1 MGCVFTTFRLRRS
14 QTPKAKTPM
23 IFEKQDYQQE
33 CINNIITLLDGFDFK
48 HHDALNLKDCLSQFH
63 ATCEIPVKNLSG
75 KLNVD
80 ILMETGTGKTFT
92 YLNLIFALHKA
103 YRQNKFIIF
112 VPRKP
117 ILESVKQNI
126 RLTKDY
132 FYLEFKRHLKTYTY
146 EGVKSPSNIINHYIK
161 NQDELSVLLL
171 TNSAIDKGE
180 KNILNKNSET
190 LFNTKSIFE
199 NIADLKP
206 ISIIDEPHLL
216 KGEAF
221 GKYFSKIGALYFRF
235 GATFAKE
242 KEHALSNV
250 AFCLDSISAFRN
262 YLVKQIRIHSITQDA
277 QSPFLLNADSKSAK
291 IAFYK
296 AGILKQITLSKG
308 EDLGKINA
316 SFNGVSLVKTTK
328 DKAYLSDGTT
338 LEKKSS
344 YKLAQ
349 DEISALLE
357 KAIDLHFEKEAFLF
371 DQDIKALSLFFI
383 PKIEDFRQIDNK
395 GTPFIKAEFERL
407 YKLKRASIL
416 ARENL
421 SPSYKE
427 YLARDFDESGNLRVH
442 QGYFSGDSVALNKG
456 KKESKK
462 EDIEANDIKMILSEK
477 EKLLSFQTPL
487 RFIFSVW
494 ALQEGWDNPNIF
506 TLIKLANS
514 TSETSRH
521 QQVGRGLR
529 IALNQ
534 EGKRVTH
541 GFLKGNDNAFYKI
554 NHLDM
559 LVSGEEVGFM
569 EGLQKEIE
577 TSSFIG
583 VASALD
589 REILAN
595 LGLNERKINQ
605 FCDALETLNAVEFDG
620 TNNAYKIIAPICETM
635 QNNEERIKDF
645 LSDEEYHAVLSA
657 FKMAENPTNKRDQ
670 IINANQPPE
679 KVKIR
684 QNLAKEFKELW
695 QIINAQSQLSY
706 QNIQK
711 TKLIESIAKAF
722 NESCVMCEAI
732 IFESKRY
739 DPQTNRIITE
749 PSSTLKI
756 KNYANA
762 LQKEIN
768 MLLLDFAKDERL
780 PLKFT
785 LELYNALNKEH
796 FTNSPKK
803 AFKLLKGIIKD
814 KLHENLLSC
823 VSYGFC
829 QNAFFNT
836 AFDKT
841 DPLYCEDGSPKNE
854 IEKHK
859 LGKYKSAQTP
869 SQNYL
874 YDTIIYDSKIEE
886 EVSKEGMQTLE
897 GKSIEVFAK
906 LPKFKIPT
914 PYKNYEPDFAYL
926 LKDEKGAKIFFV
938 CETKGYEKESDIPQ
952 DEKRKMDYAKKFFET
967 LSQNLKNAKKEIRV
981 VFATR
986 INKQDLLS
994 ALKNALK
1001 ETP

>member
-1 MGCVFTTFRLRRS
+1 
-14 QTPKAKTPM
+14 M
-23 IFEKQDYQQE
+23 IFEKQDYRQE

-48 HHDALNLKDCLSQFH
+48 RHDALNLKDCLSQFH
-63 ATCEIPVKNLSG
+63 AACEIPVKNLSG

-103 YRQNKFIIF
+103 YKQNKFIIF
-112 VPRKP
+112 VPRKA

-171 TNSAIDKGE
+171 TNSAIDKEG
-180 KNILNKNSET
+180 NRLNKNSET

-221 GKYFSKIGALYFRF
+221 GKYFSKIGTLYFRF

-242 KEHALSNV
+242 KEHALSNA

-262 YLVKQIRIHSITQDA
+262 YLVKQIRIHSVMQDA
-277 QSPFLLNADSKSAK
+277 QSPFLLSADSKSAK

-316 SFNGVSLVKTTK
+316 SFNGVSLVKITK
-328 DKAYLSDGTT
+328 DKAYLSNGAT
-338 LEKKSS
+338 LEKAS

-349 DEISALLE
+349 DEISILLE

-395 GTPFIKAEFERL
+395 GTPFIKTEFERL
-407 YKLKRASIL
+407 YKLKRSSIL
-416 ARENL
+416 KNEDL
-421 SPSYKE
+421 SPSYRE
-427 YLARDFDESGNLRVH
+427 YLKRDFDESGNLRVH
-442 QGYFSGDSVALNKG
+442 QGYFSGDSIALNKG
-456 KKESKK
+456 KKESNK
-462 EDIEANDIKMILSEK
+462 ENIEANDIKMILSEK

-506 TLIKLANS
+506 TLTKLANS

-529 IALNQ
+529 IAINQ
-534 EGKRVTH
+534 EGKRITH

-554 NHLDM
+554 NYLDM

-577 TSSFIG
+577 ASSFIG
-583 VASALD
+583 GGSTLD
-589 REILAN
+589 REDLAN

-605 FCDALETLNAVEFDG
+605 FCDALETLNAVEFDE
-620 TNNAYKIIAPICETM
+620 TNNAYKIIAPICEIM
-635 QNNEERIKDF
+635 QNNEERIKSF

-657 FKMAENPTNKRDQ
+657 FKMAEDPTNKRDQ
-670 IINANQPPE
+670 VINANQSQE

-695 QIINAQSQLSY
+695 QTINAQSHISY

-722 NESCVMCEAI
+722 NESHVMCEAI
-732 IFESKRY
+732 TFESKRY
-739 DPQTNRIITE
+739 DAKTNQIITE
-749 PSSTLKI
+749 QSNTLKI

-768 MLLLDFAKDERL
+768 ALLLDFAKDERL

-829 QNAFFNT
+829 QNAFSNT

-874 YDTIIYDSKIEE
+874 YDAIIYDSKIEE
-886 EVSKEGMQTLE
+886 EVSEEGVQTME

-926 LKDEKGAKIFFV
+926 LKDEKGTKIFFV
-938 CETKGYEKESDIPQ
+938 CETKGYEKESDIPP
-952 DEKRKMDYAKKFFET
+952 DEKRKIEYAKIFFET

-994 ALKNALK
+994 ALKSALK

>member
-1 MGCVFTTFRLRRS
+1 
-14 QTPKAKTPM
+14 M

-48 HHDALNLKDCLSQFH
+48 HHDALNLKDCLNQFH
-63 ATCEIPVKNLSG
+63 AACEIPVKNLSG

-80 ILMETGTGKTFT
+80 VLMETGTGKTFT

-103 YRQNKFIIF
+103 YKQNKFIIF

-146 EGVKSPSNIINHYIK
+146 EGDKSPSNIINHYIK

-180 KNILNKNSET
+180 KNILNKNSEN

-221 GKYFSKIGALYFRF
+221 GKYFSKIGVLYFRF

-250 AFCLDSISAFRN
+250 AFCLDSINAFRN
-262 YLVKQIRIHSITQDA
+262 YLVKQIRIHSVKQDT
-277 QSPFLLNADSKSAK
+277 QSPVLLNADSKSAK

-308 EDLGKINA
+308 EDLGKIGA
-316 SFNGVSLVKTTK
+316 QFNGVSLVKTTK
-328 DKAYLSDGTT
+328 DKAYLSNGAT
-338 LEKKSS
+338 LEKAS
-344 YKLAQ
+344 YKLTQ
-349 DEISALLE
+349 DEISTLLE

-371 DQDIKALSLFFI
+371 DQNIKALSLFFI

-395 GTPFIKAEFERL
+395 GTPFIKTEFERL

-416 ARENL
+416 TKENL
-421 SPSYKE
+421 SPSYRE
-427 YLARDFDESGNLRVH
+427 YLKRDFDESGNLRVH
-442 QGYFSGDSVALNKG
+442 QGYFSGDSIAFNKG
-456 KKESKK
+456 KKESSK
-462 EDIEANDIKMILSEK
+462 ENIEANDIKMILSEK

-541 GFLKGNDNAFYKI
+541 GFLKANDDAFYKI

-559 LVSGEEVGFM
+559 LVSGEEVGFI

-577 TSSFIG
+577 ASSFIG
-583 VASALD
+583 GGSALD
-589 REILAN
+589 REILAR

-605 FCDALETLNAVEFDG
+605 FCDALETLNAVEFDE
-620 TNNAYKIIAPICETM
+620 TNNAYKIIAPIYETM

-657 FKMAENPTNKRDQ
+657 FKMAENPTNKRNQ
-670 IINANQPPE
+670 IINANQSQE

-695 QIINAQSQLSY
+695 QTINAQSRISY

-722 NESCVMCEAI
+722 NENHVSAEVI
-732 IFESKRY
+732 KFESKKY
-739 DPQTNRIITE
+739 DPKTNKIITE
-749 PSSTLKI
+749 ESSSVLKA

-768 MLLLDFAKDERL
+768 ALLLDFAKDEHL

-785 LELYNALNKEH
+785 LELYNALNKEY

-803 AFKLLKGIIKD
+803 AFKLLKDIIKD

-836 AFDKT
+836 TFDET
-841 DPLYCEDGSPKNE
+841 DPLYCKDGSPKNE
-854 IEKHK
+854 IEKHQ

-886 EVSKEGMQTLE
+886 EVSKERVKVE

-926 LKDEKGAKIFFV
+926 LKDNKGAKIFFV

-952 DEKRKMDYAKKFFET
+952 DEKRKIDYAKKFFET
-967 LSQNLKNAKKEIRV
+967 LSANLKKAKKEIRV

>member
-1 MGCVFTTFRLRRS
+1 
-14 QTPKAKTPM
+14 M

-48 HHDALNLKDCLSQFH
+48 RHDALNLKDCLSQFH
-63 ATCEIPVKNLSG
+63 TACEIPVKNLSG

-80 ILMETGTGKTFT
+80 VLMETGTGKTFT

-112 VPRKP
+112 VPRKA

-146 EGVKSPSNIINHYIK
+146 EGDKSQSNIINHYIK

-171 TNSAIDKGE
+171 TNSAIDKEG
-180 KNILNKNSET
+180 NILNKNSEN
-190 LFNTKSIFE
+190 LFNAKSIFE

-221 GKYFSKIGALYFRF
+221 GKYFGKIGTLYFRF
-235 GATFAKE
+235 GATFAQE

-262 YLVKQIRIHSITQDA
+262 YLVKQIRIHSVMQDA

-328 DKAYLSDGTT
+328 DKVYLSDGAT
-338 LEKKSS
+338 LEKAS

-349 DEISALLE
+349 DEISTLLE

-371 DQDIKALSLFFI
+371 DQNIKALSLFFI

-395 GTPFIKAEFERL
+395 GTPFIKTEFERL

-416 ARENL
+416 AKENL
-421 SPSYKE
+421 SPSYRE
-427 YLARDFDESGNLRVH
+427 YLKRDFDDSGNLRVH
-442 QGYFSGDSVALNKG
+442 QGYFSGDSIVLNKG
-456 KKESKK
+456 KKESNK
-462 EDIEANDIKMILSEK
+462 ENIEANDIKMILSEK

-541 GFLKGNDNAFYKI
+541 GFLKGNDDAFYEI

-577 TSSFIG
+577 ASSFIG
-583 VASALD
+583 GGNALD
-589 REILAN
+589 REDLAK
-595 LGLNERKINQ
+595 LGLNERKINK
-605 FCDALETLNAVEFDG
+605 FCDTLETLNAVEFDE
-620 TNNAYKIIAPICETM
+620 TNNAYKIIAPICETI
-635 QNNEERIKDF
+635 QNNEKTIKDF
-645 LSDEEYHAVLSA
+645 LSDEEYRAVLSA

-670 IINANQPPE
+670 VINANQPPE

-695 QIINAQSQLSY
+695 QTINAQSRISY

-722 NESCVMCEAI
+722 NESHVSAEAI

-739 DPQTNRIITE
+739 DPQTNRITTE
-749 PSSTLKI
+749 PSSALKT

-768 MLLLDFAKDERL
+768 ALLLDFAKDESL

-823 VSYGFC
+823 VSYEFC
-829 QNAFFNT
+829 QNAFSNT

-841 DPLYCEDGSPKNE
+841 DPLYFEDGSPKNE
-854 IEKHK
+854 VEKHQ
-859 LGKYKSAQTP
+859 LGKYKSVQTP

-886 EVSKEGMQTLE
+886 EVSKERVKVE

-926 LKDEKGAKIFFV
+926 LKDNKGAKIFFV
-938 CETKGYEKESDIPQ
+938 CETKGYEKESDIPP

-981 VFATR
+981 VFSTR
-986 INKQDLLS
+986 INQQDLLS

-1001 ETP
+1001 ETQ

>member
-1 MGCVFTTFRLRRS
+1 
-14 QTPKAKTPM
+14 M

-48 HHDALNLKDCLSQFH
+48 RHDALNLKDCLSQFH
-63 ATCEIPVKNLSG
+63 TACEIPVKNLSG
-75 KLNVD
+75 KLNIDV
-80 ILMETGTGKTFT
+80 LMETGTGKTFT

-103 YRQNKFIIF
+103 YGQNKFIIF
-112 VPRKP
+112 VPRKA

-146 EGVKSPSNIINHYIK
+146 EGDKSQSHIINHYIK

-180 KNILNKNSET
+180 KNILNKNSEN
-190 LFNTKSIFE
+190 LFNAKSIFE

-221 GKYFSKIGALYFRF
+221 GKYFGKIGALYFRF
-235 GATFAKE
+235 GATFAQG

-262 YLVKQIRIHSITQDA
+262 YLVKQIRIHSVMQDS

-308 EDLGKINA
+308 EDLGKIGV
-316 SFNGVSLVKTTK
+316 SFNGVSLVKITK
-328 DKAYLSDGTT
+328 DKVYLSDGAT
-338 LEKKSS
+338 LEKAS
-344 YKLAQ
+344 YKLTQ
-349 DEISALLE
+349 DEISTLLE
-357 KAIDLHFEKEAFLF
+357 KAIDLHFEKEASLF
-371 DQDIKALSLFFI
+371 DKNIKPLSLFFI
-383 PKIEDFRQIDNK
+383 PKIEDFRQVDNK
-395 GTPFIKAEFERL
+395 GVPFIKTEFERL

-456 KKESKK
+456 RKESNKK
-462 EDIEANDIKMILSEK
+462 SIEANDIKMILSEK

-514 TSETSRH
+514 ASETSRH

-541 GFLKGNDNAFYKI
+541 GFLKGNDDAFYEI

-577 TSSFIG
+577 ASSFIG
-583 VASALD
+583 GGNTLD
-589 REILAN
+589 REDLAK
-595 LGLNERKINQ
+595 LGLNERKINK
-605 FCDALETLNAVEFDG
+605 FCDTLETLNAVEFDE

-635 QNNEERIKDF
+635 QNNEKTIKDF
-645 LSDEEYHAVLSA
+645 LSDEEYCAVLSA

-670 IINANQPPE
+670 VINANQTQE

-695 QIINAQSQLSY
+695 QTINAQSRISY

-711 TKLIESIAKAF
+711 NKLIESIAKAF
-722 NESCVMCEAI
+722 NESQVVHEI
-732 IFESKRY
+732 ITFESKRY
-739 DPQTNRIITE
+739 DAKTNQIITE
-749 PSSTLKI
+749 ESSVLKE

-768 MLLLDFAKDERL
+768 ALLLDFAKDESL

-814 KLHENLLSC
+814 ELHANLLSC
-823 VSYGFC
+823 VSYEFC
-829 QNAFFNT
+829 QNAFSNT

-841 DPLYCEDGSPKNE
+841 DPLYFEDGSPKTE
-854 IEKHK
+854 VEKHQ

-886 EVSKEGMQTLE
+886 EVSKERVKVE

-926 LKDEKGAKIFFV
+926 LKDNKGAKIFFV

-952 DEKRKMDYAKKFFET
+952 DEQRKIEYAKIFFKT
-967 LSQNLKNAKKEIRV
+967 LSENLKNAKKEIRV

-986 INKQDLLS
+986 INQQDLFNT
-994 ALKNALK
+994 LKNALK
-1001 ETP
+1001 DTP

>member
-1 MGCVFTTFRLRRS
+1 
-14 QTPKAKTPM
+14 M

-48 HHDALNLKDCLSQFH
+48 CHDALNLKDCLSQFH
-63 ATCEIPVKNLSG
+63 IACEIPVKNLSG

-80 ILMETGTGKTFT
+80 VLMETGTGKTFT
-92 YLNLIFALHKA
+92 YLNLIFVLHKA
-103 YRQNKFIIF
+103 YKQNKFIIF
-112 VPRKP
+112 VPRKA

-171 TNSAIDKGE
+171 TNSAIDKEG
-180 KNILNKNSET
+180 NILNKNSEN

-242 KEHALSNV
+242 KEHCFSNV

-262 YLVKQIRIHSITQDA
+262 YLVKQIRVHSVMQDV

-308 EDLGKINA
+308 EDLGRIGT
-316 SFNGVSLVKTTK
+316 SFSGVSLVKTAK
-328 DKAYLSDGTT
+328 DKAYLSDNTT
-338 LEKKSS
+338 LEKAS
-344 YKLAQ
+344 YKLTQ

-371 DQDIKALSLFFI
+371 DQNIKALSLFFI

-395 GTPFIKAEFERL
+395 GAPFIKTEFERL

-416 ARENL
+416 ANAGL

-456 KKESKK
+456 RKEKSNK
-462 EDIEANDIKMILSEK
+462 DNIEANDIKMILSEK

-541 GFLKGNDNAFYKI
+541 GFLKGNDSTFYEI
-554 NHLDM
+554 NYLDM

-577 TSSFIG
+577 ASSFISG
-583 VASALD
+583 GNALD
-589 REILAN
+589 RENLAK
-595 LGLNERKINQ
+595 LGLNERQINK
-605 FCDALETLNAVEFDG
+605 FCGALEELNAVEFDE
-620 TNNAYKIIAPICETM
+620 TNNAYKIIASIYETM
-635 QNNEERIKDF
+635 QNNEKRIKDF

-695 QIINAQSQLSY
+695 QTINVQSRISY

-711 TKLIESIAKAF
+711 TKLIESIVKAF
-722 NESCVMCEAI
+722 NESHVSAEII
-732 IFESKRY
+732 IFESKIY
-739 DPQTNRIITE
+739 DPKTNEIKTE
-749 PSSTLKI
+749 QSSVLKT

-768 MLLLDFAKDERL
+768 MLLLDFAKDESL
-780 PLKFT
+780 PLKFV

-796 FTNSPKK
+796 FTNSPKN
-803 AFKLLKGIIKD
+803 AFKLLKNIIKE
-814 KLHENLLSC
+814 KLHANLLSC

-829 QNAFFNT
+829 QNAFFNA

-841 DPLYCEDGSPKNE
+841 DPLYFEDGSPKNE
-854 IEKHK
+854 VEKHK
-859 LGKYKSAQTP
+859 LGKYKSTQTP

-886 EVSKEGMQTLE
+886 EVSKEGVQKV
-897 GKSIEVFAK
+897 GDKSIEVFAK

-926 LKDEKGAKIFFV
+926 LKDDKGAKIFFV
-938 CETKGYEKESDIPQ
+938 CETKGYEKESDIPP

-967 LSQNLKNAKKEIRV
+967 LSQHLKNAKKEIRV
-981 VFATR
+981 IFATR
-986 INKQDLLS
+986 INKQDLFNT
-994 ALKNALK
+994 LKNALK
-1001 ETP
+1001 DTQ

>member
-1 MGCVFTTFRLRRS
+1 
-14 QTPKAKTPM
+14 M

-48 HHDALNLKDCLSQFH
+48 RHDALNLKDCLNQFH
-63 ATCEIPVKNLSG
+63 AACEIPVKNLSG

-103 YRQNKFIIF
+103 YKQNKFIIF

-146 EGVKSPSNIINHYIK
+146 EGDKSPSNIINHYLK

-180 KNILNKNSET
+180 KNILNKNSEN

-262 YLVKQIRIHSITQDA
+262 YLVKQIRIHSVMQDA

-328 DKAYLSDGTT
+328 DKAYLSNGAT
-338 LEKKSS
+338 LEKAS

-349 DEISALLE
+349 DEISTLLE

-395 GTPFIKAEFERL
+395 GTPFIKTEFERL

-416 ARENL
+416 TKENL
-421 SPSYKE
+421 SPSYRE
-427 YLARDFDESGNLRVH
+427 YLARDFDDSGNLRVH
-442 QGYFSGDSVALNKG
+442 QGYFSGDSIAFNKG
-456 KKESKK
+456 KKESSK
-462 EDIEANDIKMILSEK
+462 ENIEANDIKMILSEK

-534 EGKRVTH
+534 EGKRITH
-541 GFLKGNDNAFYKI
+541 GFLKANDDAFYKI

-559 LVSGEEVGFM
+559 LVSGEEVGFI

-577 TSSFIG
+577 ASSFIG
-583 VASALD
+583 GGSALD
-589 REILAN
+589 REILAR
-595 LGLNERKINQ
+595 LGLNQKEFYQ
-605 FCDALETLNAVEFDG
+605 FCIELENSNALEFDE
-620 TNNAYKIIAPICETM
+620 TNDAYKIIAPIYETM
-635 QNNEERIKDF
+635 QNNEKIKNLLGAEKF
-645 LSDEEYHAVLSA
+645 SAVLSA

-670 IINANQPPE
+670 VINANQSQE

-711 TKLIESIAKAF
+711 NKLIESIAKAF
-722 NESCVMCEAI
+722 NESHVMCEAI

-739 DPQTNRIITE
+739 DAKTNQIITE
-749 PSSTLKI
+749 QSNTLKV

-768 MLLLDFAKDERL
+768 ALLLDFAKDERL

-829 QNAFFNT
+829 QNAFSNT

-841 DPLYCEDGSPKNE
+841 DPLYCEDGSPKTE
-854 IEKHK
+854 IEKYK
-859 LGKYKSAQTP
+859 IGKHKSAQTP
-869 SQNYL
+869 SPNYL
-874 YDTIIYDSKIEE
+874 YETIIYDSKIEE
-886 EVSKEGMQTLE
+886 EVSEEGVQTLE

-906 LPKFKIPT
+906 LPKFKIST

-938 CETKGYEKESDIPQ
+938 CETKGYEKESDIPP

-1001 ETP
+1001 DTP

>member
-1 MGCVFTTFRLRRS
+1 
-14 QTPKAKTPM
+14 M

-48 HHDALNLKDCLSQFH
+48 RHDALNLKDCLNQFH
-63 ATCEIPVKNLSG
+63 AACEIPVKNLSG

-80 ILMETGTGKTFT
+80 VLMETGTGKTFT

-103 YRQNKFIIF
+103 YKQNKFIIF

-146 EGVKSPSNIINHYIK
+146 EGVKSQSNIINHYIK

-171 TNSAIDKGE
+171 TNSAIDKPE
-180 KNILNKNSET
+180 NILNKNSET
-190 LFNTKSIFE
+190 LFNTKSVFE

-221 GKYFSKIGALYFRF
+221 GKYFSKIGVLYFRF

-262 YLVKQIRIHSITQDA
+262 YLVKQIRIHSVMQDA
-277 QSPFLLNADSKSAK
+277 QSPFLLSADSKSAK

-316 SFNGVSLVKTTK
+316 SFNGVSLVKITK
-328 DKAYLSDGTT
+328 DKAYLSDGAT

-344 YKLAQ
+344 YKLTQ
-349 DEISALLE
+349 DEISTLLE
-357 KAIDLHFEKEAFLF
+357 KAIGLHFEKEAFLF
-371 DQDIKALSLFFI
+371 DENIKALSLFFI
-383 PKIEDFRQIDNK
+383 PQIEDFRQIDNK
-395 GTPFIKAEFERL
+395 GAPFIKTEFERL

-416 ARENL
+416 ANENL
-421 SPSYKE
+421 SPSYRE
-427 YLARDFDESGNLRVH
+427 YLKRDFDESGNLRVH
-442 QGYFSGDSVALNKG
+442 QGYFSGDSIAFNKG
-456 KKESKK
+456 RKESKK

-529 IALNQ
+529 IAINQ

-554 NHLDM
+554 NYLDM

-577 TSSFIG
+577 ASSFIG
-583 VASALD
+583 SGNALD
-589 REILAN
+589 REDLAN
-595 LGLNERKINQ
+595 LGLNERKINK
-605 FCDALETLNAVEFDG
+605 FCDALEQLNALEFDE

-645 LSDEEYHAVLSA
+645 LSNEEYHAILSA

-670 IINANQPPE
+670 IINANQTQE

-711 TKLIESIAKAF
+711 NKLIESIAKAF
-722 NESCVMCEAI
+722 NESHVALEVI
-732 IFESKRY
+732 KFESKRY
-739 DPQTNRIITE
+739 DPETNRIITE
-749 PSSTLKI
+749 QSNTLKI

-768 MLLLDFAKDERL
+768 ALLLDFAKDERL

-785 LELYNALNKEH
+785 LELYNALIKEH

-829 QNAFFNT
+829 QNAFSNT

-859 LGKYKSAQTP
+859 LGKYKSVQTP
-869 SQNYL
+869 SPNYL

-886 EVSKEGMQTLE
+886 EVSEEGVQTLE

-938 CETKGYEKESDIPQ
+938 CETKGYEKESDIPK
-952 DEKRKMDYAKKFFET
+952 DEKRKMDYAKIFFET

>member
-1 MGCVFTTFRLRRS
+1 
-14 QTPKAKTPM
+14 M

-48 HHDALNLKDCLSQFH
+48 CHDALNLKDCLSQFH
-63 ATCEIPVKNLSG
+63 AACEIPVKNLSG

-80 ILMETGTGKTFT
+80 VLMETGTGKTFT

-103 YRQNKFIIF
+103 YGQNKFIIF

-146 EGVKSPSNIINHYIK
+146 EGVKSPSNIINHYLK

-171 TNSAIDKGE
+171 TNSAIDKEG
-180 KNILNKNSET
+180 NILNKNSEN

-262 YLVKQIRIHSITQDA
+262 YLVKQIRIHSVMQDA

-328 DKAYLSDGTT
+328 DKAYLSDGAT
-338 LEKKSS
+338 LEKVS

-349 DEISALLE
+349 DEISTLLE

-383 PKIEDFRQIDNK
+383 PKIEDFRSIQGK
-395 GTPFIKAEFERL
+395 GTPFIKTEFERL

-416 ARENL
+416 TKENL

-442 QGYFSGDSVALNKG
+442 QGYFSGDSIVLNKG
-456 KKESKK
+456 KKESNK
-462 EDIEANDIKMILSEK
+462 ENIEANDIKMILSEK

-541 GFLKGNDNAFYKI
+541 GFLKGNDDAFYKI

-559 LVSGEEVGFM
+559 LVSGEEVGFI

-577 TSSFIG
+577 ASSFIG
-583 VASALD
+583 GGSALD
-589 REILAN
+589 REKLAN
-595 LGLNERKINQ
+595 LGLNQKEFYQ
-605 FCDALETLNAVEFDG
+605 FCIELENSNALEFDE
-620 TNNAYKIIAPICETM
+620 TNDAYKIIAPIYETM
-635 QNNEERIKDF
+635 QNNEKIKNLLGAEKF
-645 LSDEEYHAVLSA
+645 SAVLSA
-657 FKMAENPTNKRDQ
+657 FKMAEDPTNKRDQ

-711 TKLIESIAKAF
+711 NKLIESIAKAF
-722 NESCVMCEAI
+722 NESQVMHEAI

-739 DPQTNRIITE
+739 DAKTNQIITE
-749 PSSTLKI
+749 QSNTLKI

-762 LQKEIN
+762 LQKEIST
-768 MLLLDFAKDERL
+768 LLLDFAKDERL

-823 VSYGFC
+823 VSYEFC
-829 QNAFFNT
+829 QNAFSNT

-841 DPLYCEDGSPKNE
+841 DPLYCKDGSPKNE

-859 LGKYKSAQTP
+859 LGKYKSVQTP

-874 YDTIIYDSKIEE
+874 YETIIYDFKIEE
-886 EVSKEGMQTLE
+886 EVSKESVQKVE
-897 GKSIEVFAK
+897 DRSIEVFAK

-938 CETKGYEKESDIPQ
+938 CETKGYEKESDIPP
-952 DEKRKMDYAKKFFET
+952 DEKRKMEYAKIFFKT

-994 ALKNALK
+994 ALKDALK

>member
-1 MGCVFTTFRLRRS
+1 
-14 QTPKAKTPM
+14 M

-48 HHDALNLKDCLSQFH
+48 CHDALNLKDCLSQFH
-63 ATCEIPVKNLSG
+63 TACEIPVKNLSG

-80 ILMETGTGKTFT
+80 VLMETGTGKTFT

-103 YRQNKFIIF
+103 YKQNKFIIF
-112 VPRKP
+112 VPRKA

-146 EGVKSPSNIINHYIK
+146 EGDKSQSNIINHYIK

-180 KNILNKNSET
+180 KNILNKNSEN
-190 LFNTKSIFE
+190 LFNAKSIFE

-221 GKYFSKIGALYFRF
+221 GKYFGKIGTLYFRF
-235 GATFAKE
+235 GATFAQE

-262 YLVKQIRIHSITQDA
+262 YLVKQIRIHSVMQDS
-277 QSPFLLNADSKSAK
+277 QSPFLINADSKSAK

-308 EDLGKINA
+308 EDLGKIGT
-316 SFNGVSLVKTTK
+316 SFNGVSLVKITK
-328 DKAYLSDGTT
+328 DKAYLSDGAT
-338 LEKKSS
+338 LEKAS
-344 YKLAQ
+344 YKLTQ
-349 DEISALLE
+349 DEISTLLE

-395 GTPFIKAEFERL
+395 GTPFIKTEFERL

-427 YLARDFDESGNLRVH
+427 YLKRDFDESGNLRVH
-442 QGYFSGDSVALNKG
+442 QGYFSGDSIALNKG
-456 KKESKK
+456 KKERNK
-462 EDIEANDIKMILSEK
+462 ESIEANDIKMILSEK

-541 GFLKGNDNAFYKI
+541 GFLKGNDSAFYEI
-554 NHLDM
+554 NYLDM
-559 LVSGEEVGFM
+559 LVSGEEVGFI
-569 EGLQKEIE
+569 EDLQKEIE
-577 TSSFIG
+577 ASSFIG
-583 VASALD
+583 GGSALD
-589 REILAN
+589 REILAR
-595 LGLNERKINQ
+595 LGLNERKINK
-605 FCDALETLNAVEFDG
+605 FCDALETLNAVEFDE

-635 QNNEERIKDF
+635 QNNEERIKSL
-645 LSDEEYHAVLSA
+645 LSDEEYRAVLSA
-657 FKMAENPTNKRDQ
+657 FKMAENPANKRDQ

-679 KVKIR
+679 KIKIR

-695 QIINAQSQLSY
+695 QTINAQSQLSY

-711 TKLIESIAKAF
+711 NKLIESIAKAF
-722 NESCVMCEAI
+722 NESHVMCEAI

-739 DPQTNRIITE
+739 DAKTNQIITE
-749 PSSTLKI
+749 QSNTLKI

-768 MLLLDFAKDERL
+768 ALLLDFAKDERL

-803 AFKLLKGIIKD
+803 AFKLLKDTIKE
-814 KLHENLLSC
+814 KLHANLLSC

-829 QNAFFNT
+829 QNAFFNAT
-836 AFDKT
+836 FDKT
-841 DPLYCEDGSPKNE
+841 DPLYFEDGSPKNE
-854 IEKHK
+854 VEKHK
-859 LGKYKSAQTP
+859 LGKYKSVQTP

-886 EVSKEGMQTLE
+886 EVSKEGVQKV
-897 GKSIEVFAK
+897 GDKSIEVFAK

-926 LKDEKGAKIFFV
+926 LKDNKGAKIFFV
-938 CETKGYEKESDIPQ
+938 CETKGYEKESDIPP
-952 DEKRKMDYAKKFFET
+952 DEQRKIEYAKKFFEM

>member
-1 MGCVFTTFRLRRS
+1 
-14 QTPKAKTPM
+14 M

-48 HHDALNLKDCLSQFH
+48 RHDALNLKDCLNQFH
-63 ATCEIPVKNLSG
+63 AACEIPVKNLSG

-80 ILMETGTGKTFT
+80 VLMETGTGKTFT

-103 YRQNKFIIF
+103 YGQNKFIIF

-180 KNILNKNSET
+180 KNILNKNSEN

-221 GKYFSKIGALYFRF
+221 GKHFNKIGALYFRF

-262 YLVKQIRIHSITQDA
+262 YLVKQIRIHSVMQDA
-277 QSPFLLNADSKSAK
+277 QSPVLLNADSKSAK

-308 EDLGKINA
+308 EDLGKIGA
-316 SFNGVSLVKTTK
+316 QFNGVSLVKTTK
-328 DKAYLSDGTT
+328 DKAYLSNGAT
-338 LEKKSS
+338 LEKAS

-349 DEISALLE
+349 DEISTLLE

-395 GTPFIKAEFERL
+395 GTPFIKTEFERL

-421 SPSYKE
+421 SLSYKE
-427 YLARDFDESGNLRVH
+427 YLARDFDDSGNLRVH
-442 QGYFSGDSVALNKG
+442 QGYFSGDSIAFNKG
-456 KKESKK
+456 KKESSK
-462 EDIEANDIKMILSEK
+462 ENIEANDIKMILSEK

-541 GFLKGNDNAFYKI
+541 GFLKGNDNAFYEI
-554 NHLDM
+554 NYLDM
-559 LVSGEEVGFM
+559 LVSGEEVGFI

-577 TSSFIG
+577 ASSFIG
-583 VASALD
+583 GGSALD
-589 REILAN
+589 REILAR

-605 FCDALETLNAVEFDG
+605 FCDALEKLNAVEFDE
-620 TNNAYKIIAPICETM
+620 TNNAYKIIAPIYETM
-635 QNNEERIKDF
+635 QNNEEKIKSF

-657 FKMAENPTNKRDQ
+657 FKMDEDPTNKRDQ
-670 IINANQPPE
+670 IINANQPQE

-695 QIINAQSQLSY
+695 QTINAQSQLSY

-722 NESCVMCEAI
+722 NESQVVHEAI

-749 PSSTLKI
+749 QSSTLKI

-768 MLLLDFAKDERL
+768 ALLLDFAKDEHL

-803 AFKLLKGIIKD
+803 AFKLLKSIIKD

-829 QNAFFNT
+829 QNAFSNT

-841 DPLYCEDGSPKNE
+841 DPLYFEDGSPKTE

-859 LGKYKSAQTP
+859 LGKYKSTQTP
-869 SQNYL
+869 SPNYL
-874 YDTIIYDSKIEE
+874 YETIIYDSKIEE
-886 EVSKEGMQTLE
+886 EVSEECVQQVGD
-897 GKSIEVFAK
+897 KSIEVFAK

-938 CETKGYEKESDIPQ
+938 CETKGYKKESDIPP

-1001 ETP
+1001 ETL

>member
-1 MGCVFTTFRLRRS
+1 
-14 QTPKAKTPM
+14 M

-48 HHDALNLKDCLSQFH
+48 RHDALNLKDCLSQFH
-63 ATCEIPVKNLSG
+63 ATCEIPVKNVSG

-80 ILMETGTGKTFT
+80 VLMETGTGKTFT

-103 YRQNKFIIF
+103 YKQNKFIIF
-112 VPRKP
+112 VPRKA

-146 EGVKSPSNIINHYIK
+146 EGDKSPSNIINHYIK

-180 KNILNKNSET
+180 KNILNKNSEN

-221 GKYFSKIGALYFRF
+221 GKYFGKIGALYFRF

-250 AFCLDSISAFRN
+250 AFCLDSINAFRN
-262 YLVKQIRIHSITQDA
+262 YLVKQIRVHSVMQDA

-316 SFNGVSLVKTTK
+316 SFSGVSLVKTTK
-328 DKAYLSDGTT
+328 DKAYLSNGAT
-338 LEKKSS
+338 LEKAS
-344 YKLAQ
+344 YKLTQ
-349 DEISALLE
+349 DEISTLLE

-395 GTPFIKAEFERL
+395 GTPFIKTEFERL

-416 ARENL
+416 KNEDL

-427 YLARDFDESGNLRVH
+427 YLKRDFDDSGNLRVH
-442 QGYFSGDSVALNKG
+442 QGYFSGDSIALNKG

-559 LVSGEEVGFM
+559 LVSGEEVGFI

-577 TSSFIG
+577 ASSFIG
-583 VASALD
+583 GGSVLD
-589 REILAN
+589 REILVK
-595 LGLNERKINQ
+595 LGLNEREINKL
-605 FCDALETLNAVEFDG
+605 FVELENSNALEFDE
-620 TNNAYKIIAPICETM
+620 TNDTYKIIAPIYEMM
-635 QNNEERIKDF
+635 QNNEKIKNLLGAEKF
-645 LSDEEYHAVLSA
+645 SAVLSA
-657 FKMAENPTNKRDQ
+657 FKMAEDPTNKRDQ
-670 IINANQPPE
+670 IINANQPQE

-695 QIINAQSQLSY
+695 QTINAQSQLSY

-711 TKLIESIAKAF
+711 NKLIESIAKAF
-722 NESCVMCEAI
+722 NESHVMCEAI
-732 IFESKRY
+732 TFESKRY

-749 PSSTLKI
+749 QSSTLKI
-756 KNYANA
+756 RDYANA

-768 MLLLDFAKDERL
+768 ALLLDFAKDERL

-874 YDTIIYDSKIEE
+874 YETIIYDSKIEE
-886 EVSKEGMQTLE
+886 EVSKEGVQKVE
-897 GKSIEVFAK
+897 NKSIEVFAK

-926 LKDEKGAKIFFV
+926 IKDEKGAKIFFV
-938 CETKGYEKESDIPQ
+938 CETKGYEKESDIPP
-952 DEKRKMDYAKKFFET
+952 DEKRKIEYAKKFFET

-994 ALKNALK
+994 ALKSALK

>member
-1 MGCVFTTFRLRRS
+1 
-14 QTPKAKTPM
+14 M

-48 HHDALNLKDCLSQFH
+48 RHDALNLKDCLSQFH
-63 ATCEIPVKNLSG
+63 AACEIPVKNLSG

-80 ILMETGTGKTFT
+80 VLMETGTGKTFT

-103 YRQNKFIIF
+103 YKQNKFIIF

-146 EGVKSPSNIINHYIK
+146 EGVKSQGNIINHYIK

-221 GKYFSKIGALYFRF
+221 GKYFSKIGVLYFRF

-262 YLVKQIRIHSITQDA
+262 YLVKQIRIHSVMQDA
-277 QSPFLLNADSKSAK
+277 QSPFLLSADSKSAK

-328 DKAYLSDGTT
+328 DKAYLSNGTT
-338 LEKKSS
+338 LEKAS
-344 YKLAQ
+344 YKLTQ
-349 DEISALLE
+349 DEISTLLE

-395 GTPFIKAEFERL
+395 GTPFIKTEFERL

-416 ARENL
+416 TKENL
-421 SPSYKE
+421 SPSYRE
-427 YLARDFDESGNLRVH
+427 YLKRDFDDSGNLRVH
-442 QGYFSGDSVALNKG
+442 QGYFSGDSIALNKG
-456 KKESKK
+456 KKESNK
-462 EDIEANDIKMILSEK
+462 ENIEANDIKMILSEK

-529 IALNQ
+529 IAINQ

-554 NHLDM
+554 NYLDM
-559 LVSGEEVGFM
+559 LVSGEEVGFI

-577 TSSFIG
+577 ASSFIG
-583 VASALD
+583 GGSALD
-589 REILAN
+589 REDLAN

-605 FCDALETLNAVEFDG
+605 FCDALEQLNAVEFDE

-635 QNNEERIKDF
+635 QNNEEMIKSF

-670 IINANQPPE
+670 IINANQTQE

-695 QIINAQSQLSY
+695 QTINAQSQLSY

-722 NESCVMCEAI
+722 NESHVSAEVI
-732 IFESKRY
+732 KFESKRY
-739 DPQTNRIITE
+739 DAKTNQIITE
-749 PSSTLKI
+749 QSSTLKI
-756 KNYANA
+756 RDYANA

-768 MLLLDFAKDERL
+768 ALLLDFAKDECL

-829 QNAFFNT
+829 QNAFSNT

-859 LGKYKSAQTP
+859 IGKYKSVQTP

-874 YDTIIYDSKIEE
+874 YETIIYDSKIEE
-886 EVSKEGMQTLE
+886 EVSEECVQQAG
-897 GKSIEVFAK
+897 GKSVEVFAK

-938 CETKGYEKESDIPQ
+938 CETKGYEKESDIPP
-952 DEKRKMDYAKKFFET
+952 DEKRKMEYAKKFFET

-994 ALKNALK
+994 ALKSALK

>member
-1 MGCVFTTFRLRRS
+1 
-14 QTPKAKTPM
+14 M

-48 HHDALNLKDCLSQFH
+48 RHNALNLKDCLSQFH
-63 ATCEIPVKNLSG
+63 AACEIPVKNLSD

-80 ILMETGTGKTFT
+80 VLMETGTGKTFT

-103 YRQNKFIIF
+103 YKQNKFIIF

-146 EGVKSPSNIINHYIK
+146 EGAKSQSNIINHYIK

-171 TNSAIDKGE
+171 TNSAIDKEG
-180 KNILNKNSET
+180 NILNKNSET

-262 YLVKQIRIHSITQDA
+262 YLVKQIRIHSVMQDA
-277 QSPFLLNADSKSAK
+277 QSPFLLSADSKSAK

-316 SFNGVSLVKTTK
+316 SFNGVSLVKTIK
-328 DKAYLSDGTT
+328 DKAYLSDGAT

-344 YKLAQ
+344 YKLTQ
-349 DEISALLE
+349 DEISTLLE

-371 DQDIKALSLFFI
+371 DQNIKALSLFFI

-395 GTPFIKAEFERL
+395 GTPFIKTEFERL

-416 ARENL
+416 ANENL
-421 SPSYKE
+421 SPSYRE
-427 YLARDFDESGNLRVH
+427 YLKRDFDESGNLRVH
-442 QGYFSGDSVALNKG
+442 QGYFSGDSAVLNKG
-456 KKESKK
+456 RKESKK

-477 EKLLSFQTPL
+477 EKLLSFETPL

-529 IALNQ
+529 IAINQ

-554 NHLDM
+554 NYLDM

-577 TSSFIG
+577 ASSFIG
-583 VASALD
+583 SGSALD
-589 REILAN
+589 REDLAN
-595 LGLNERKINQ
+595 LGLNERKINK
-605 FCDALETLNAVEFDG
+605 FCDALEQLNALDFDE

-635 QNNEERIKDF
+635 QNNEEMIKSF
-645 LSDEEYHAVLSA
+645 LSDEEYRAVLSA

-670 IINANQPPE
+670 IINANQTQE

-695 QIINAQSQLSY
+695 QTINAQSYISY

-711 TKLIESIAKAF
+711 AKLIESIAKAF
-722 NESCVMCEAI
+722 NESHVALEVI
-732 IFESKRY
+732 KFESKRY
-739 DPQTNRIITE
+739 DPQTNKIITE
-749 PSSTLKI
+749 ESSSVLKA

-768 MLLLDFAKDERL
+768 ALLLDFAKDESL

-803 AFKLLKGIIKD
+803 AFKLLRGIIKD
-814 KLHENLLSC
+814 ELHANLLSC

-841 DPLYCEDGSPKNE
+841 DPLYCEDGSPKTD

-886 EVSKEGMQTLE
+886 EVSKESVQKVE
-897 GKSIEVFAK
+897 GRSIEVFAK

-914 PYKNYEPDFAYL
+914 PYKDYEPDFAYL
-926 LKDEKGAKIFFV
+926 LKDNKGAKIFFV

-952 DEKRKMDYAKKFFET
+952 NEKRKIEYAKIFFET
-967 LSQNLKNAKKEIRV
+967 LSENLKNAKKEIRV

-986 INKQDLLS
+986 INKQDLLNT
-994 ALKNALK
+994 LKNALK

>member
-1 MGCVFTTFRLRRS
+1 
-14 QTPKAKTPM
+14 M

-33 CINNIITLLDGFDFK
+33 CINNIIMLLDGFDFK
-48 HHDALNLKDCLSQFH
+48 RHDALNLKDCLSQFH
-63 ATCEIPVKNLSG
+63 AACEIPVKNVSG

-103 YRQNKFIIF
+103 YKQNKFIIF
-112 VPRKP
+112 VSRKA

-171 TNSAIDKGE
+171 TNSAIDKEG
-180 KNILNKNSET
+180 NILNKNSEN

-221 GKYFSKIGALYFRF
+221 GKYFGKIGALYFRF

-262 YLVKQIRIHSITQDA
+262 YLVKQIRIHSVKQDA
-277 QSPFLLNADSKSAK
+277 QSPVLLNADSKNAK

-328 DKAYLSDGTT
+328 DKVYLSDGTT
-338 LEKKSS
+338 LEKESS
-344 YKLAQ
+344 YKLTQ
-349 DEISALLE
+349 DEISTLLE
-357 KAIDLHFEKEAFLF
+357 KAIDLHFKKEAFLF
-371 DQDIKALSLFFI
+371 EQNIKALSLFFI

-395 GTPFIKAEFERL
+395 GTPFIKTEFERL

-416 ARENL
+416 TKENL
-421 SPSYKE
+421 SPSYRE

-456 KKESKK
+456 KKESSK
-462 EDIEANDIKMILSEK
+462 ENIEANDIKMILSEK

-534 EGKRVTH
+534 EGKRITH

-554 NHLDM
+554 NYLDM
-559 LVSGEEVGFM
+559 LVSGEEVGFI

-577 TSSFIG
+577 ASSFIG
-583 VASALD
+583 GGSTLD
-589 REILAN
+589 REILAR
-595 LGLNERKINQ
+595 LGLNERKINK
-605 FCDALETLNAVEFDG
+605 FCDALETLNAVEFDE
-620 TNNAYKIIAPICETM
+620 TNNAYKIIAPICEIM
-635 QNNEERIKDF
+635 QNNEERIKSF

-657 FKMAENPTNKRDQ
+657 FKMAEDPTNKRDQ
-670 IINANQPPE
+670 VINANQSQE

-695 QIINAQSQLSY
+695 QTINAQSQLSY

-722 NESCVMCEAI
+722 NESQVVHEI
-732 IFESKRY
+732 ITFESKRY
-739 DPQTNRIITE
+739 DAKTNQIITE
-749 PSSTLKI
+749 SSSVLKV

-768 MLLLDFAKDERL
+768 ALLLDFAKDERL

-829 QNAFFNT
+829 QNAFSNT

-841 DPLYCEDGSPKNE
+841 DPLYCEDGSPKTE

-874 YDTIIYDSKIEE
+874 YDIIIYDSKIEE
-886 EVSKEGMQTLE
+886 EVSKEGVQKVE
-897 GKSIEVFAK
+897 NKSIEVFAK

-914 PYKNYEPDFAYL
+914 PYKNYEPDCLL

-938 CETKGYEKESDIPQ
+938 CETKGYEKESDIPP
-952 DEKRKMDYAKKFFET
+952 DEKRKIEYAKKFFET
-967 LSQNLKNAKKEIRV
+967 LSENLKNAKKEIRV

-986 INKQDLLS
+986 INKQDLLN

>member
-1 MGCVFTTFRLRRS
+1 
-14 QTPKAKTPM
+14 M

-48 HHDALNLKDCLSQFH
+48 RHDALNLKDCLSQFH
-63 ATCEIPVKNLSG
+63 AACEIPVKNLSG
-75 KLNVD
+75 KLNIDV
-80 ILMETGTGKTFT
+80 LMETGTGKTFT
-92 YLNLIFALHKA
+92 YLNLIFVLHKA
-103 YRQNKFIIF
+103 YKQNKFIIF
-112 VPRKP
+112 VPRKA

-146 EGVKSPSNIINHYIK
+146 EGAKSQSNIINHYIK

-171 TNSAIDKGE
+171 TNSAIDKKE
-180 KNILNKNSET
+180 NILNKNSET

-262 YLVKQIRIHSITQDA
+262 YLVKQIRIHSVMQDA
-277 QSPFLLNADSKSAK
+277 QSPFLLSADSKSAK

-316 SFNGVSLVKTTK
+316 SFSGVSLVKITK
-328 DKAYLSDGTT
+328 DKAYLSDGAT

-344 YKLAQ
+344 YKLTQ

-371 DQDIKALSLFFI
+371 DQNIKALSLFFI

-395 GTPFIKAEFERL
+395 GAPFIKTEFERL

-416 ARENL
+416 ANENL
-421 SPSYKE
+421 SPSYRE
-427 YLARDFDESGNLRVH
+427 YLKRDFDESGNLRVH
-442 QGYFSGDSVALNKG
+442 QGYFSGDSAMLNKG
-456 KKESKK
+456 KKESSK
-462 EDIEANDIKMILSEK
+462 ENIEANDIKMILSEK
-477 EKLLSFQTPL
+477 EKLLSFQMSL

-521 QQVGRGLR
+521 QQVGCGLR
-529 IALNQ
+529 IAINQ

-554 NHLDM
+554 NYLDM

-577 TSSFIG
+577 ASSLLV

-589 REILAN
+589 REDLAN
-595 LGLNERKINQ
+595 LGLNERKINK
-605 FCDALETLNAVEFDG
+605 FCDALEQLNALDFDE

-670 IINANQPPE
+670 VINANQTQE

-695 QIINAQSQLSY
+695 QTINAQSHISY

-722 NESCVMCEAI
+722 NESHVSAEVI
-732 IFESKRY
+732 KFESKRY
-739 DPQTNRIITE
+739 DPQTNKIITE
-749 PSSTLKI
+749 ESSSVLKA
-756 KNYANA
+756 KNYASA

-768 MLLLDFAKDERL
+768 ALLLDFAKDESL

-785 LELYNALNKEH
+785 LELYNTLNKEH

-803 AFKLLKGIIKD
+803 ALKLLKGIIKD

-841 DPLYCEDGSPKNE
+841 DPLYFEDGSPKTE

-886 EVSKEGMQTLE
+886 EVSKESVQKVE
-897 GKSIEVFAK
+897 GRSIEVFAK

-914 PYKNYEPDFAYL
+914 PYKDYEPDFAYL
-926 LKDEKGAKIFFV
+926 LKDNKGAKIFFV
-938 CETKGYEKESDIPQ
+938 CETKGHEKESDIPQ
-952 DEKRKMDYAKKFFET
+952 NERRKIEYAKIFFET
-967 LSQNLKNAKKEIRV
+967 LSQNLKKAKKEIRV

-986 INKQDLLS
+986 INKQDLLN

>member
-1 MGCVFTTFRLRRS
+1 
-14 QTPKAKTPM
+14 M

-33 CINNIITLLDGFDFK
+33 CINNIIMLLDGFDFK
-48 HHDALNLKDCLSQFH
+48 RHDALNLKDCLNQFH
-63 ATCEIPVKNLSG
+63 AACEIPVKNLSG

-103 YRQNKFIIF
+103 YGQNKFIIF
-112 VPRKP
+112 VPRKA

-146 EGVKSPSNIINHYIK
+146 EGVKSPNNIINHYIK

-171 TNSAIDKGE
+171 TNSAIDKEG
-180 KNILNKNSET
+180 NILNKNSEN

-221 GKYFSKIGALYFRF
+221 GKYFNKIGALYFRF

-250 AFCLDSISAFRN
+250 AFCLDSINAFRN
-262 YLVKQIRIHSITQDA
+262 YLVKQIRIHSVMQDA
-277 QSPFLLNADSKSAK
+277 QSPVLLNADSKNAK

-308 EDLGKINA
+308 EDLGKIGA
-316 SFNGVSLVKTTK
+316 QFNGVSLVKTTK
-328 DKAYLSDGTT
+328 DKVYLSDGTT
-338 LEKKSS
+338 LEKAS

-349 DEISALLE
+349 DEISTLLE
-357 KAIDLHFEKEAFLF
+357 KAIDLHFKKEAFLF
-371 DQDIKALSLFFI
+371 EQNIKALSLFFI
-383 PKIEDFRQIDNK
+383 PKIENFRQIDNK
-395 GTPFIKAEFERL
+395 GTPFIKTEFERL

-416 ARENL
+416 TRENL
-421 SPSYKE
+421 SPSYRE
-427 YLARDFDESGNLRVH
+427 YLKRDFDDSGNLRVH
-442 QGYFSGDSVALNKG
+442 QGYFSGDSIALNKG
-456 KKESKK
+456 KKESNK
-462 EDIEANDIKMILSEK
+462 ENIEANDIKMILSEK

-506 TLIKLANS
+506 TLIKLASS

-541 GFLKGNDNAFYKI
+541 RFLKGNDNAFYKI
-554 NHLDM
+554 NYLDM
-559 LVSGEEVGFM
+559 LVGGEEVGFI

-577 TSSFIG
+577 ASSFIG
-583 VASALD
+583 GGSVLD
-589 REILAN
+589 RENLAR

-605 FCDALETLNAVEFDG
+605 FCDALETLNAVEFDE
-620 TNNAYKIIAPICETM
+620 TNNAYKIIAPIYETM
-635 QNNEERIKDF
+635 QNNEERIKSF

-657 FKMAENPTNKRDQ
+657 FKMAEDPTNKRDQ

-695 QIINAQSQLSY
+695 QTINAQSQLSY

-722 NESCVMCEAI
+722 NESHVMCEAI
-732 IFESKRY
+732 TFESKRY

-749 PSSTLKI
+749 QSSTLKI

-762 LQKEIN
+762 LQKEISV
-768 MLLLDFAKDERL
+768 LLLDFAKDERL

-836 AFDKT
+836 AFDET
-841 DPLYCEDGSPKNE
+841 DPLYFEDGSPKNE

-874 YDTIIYDSKIEE
+874 YETIIYDSKIEE
-886 EVSKEGMQTLE
+886 EVSKESVQKVE
-897 GKSIEVFAK
+897 DRSIEVFAK

-938 CETKGYEKESDIPQ
+938 CETKGYEKESDIPP
-952 DEKRKMDYAKKFFET
+952 DEKRKMEYAKIFFKT

-994 ALKNALK
+994 ALKDALK

>member
-1 MGCVFTTFRLRRS
+1 
-14 QTPKAKTPM
+14 M

-48 HHDALNLKDCLSQFH
+48 RHDALNLKDCLSQFH

-80 ILMETGTGKTFT
+80 VLMETGTGKTFT

-103 YRQNKFIIF
+103 YGQNKFIIF
-112 VPRKP
+112 VPRKA

-171 TNSAIDKGE
+171 TNSAIDKEG
-180 KNILNKNSET
+180 NILNKNSEN

-221 GKYFSKIGALYFRF
+221 GKYFGKIGALYFRF
-235 GATFAKE
+235 GATFAQE

-262 YLVKQIRIHSITQDA
+262 YLVKQIRIHSVMQDS

-328 DKAYLSDGTT
+328 DKAYLSDGAT

-344 YKLAQ
+344 YKLVQ
-349 DEISALLE
+349 DEISTLLE
-357 KAIDLHFEKEAFLF
+357 KAIDLHFEKEASLF
-371 DQDIKALSLFFI
+371 DQNIKALSLFFI
-383 PKIEDFRQIDNK
+383 PKIEDFRQVDNK
-395 GTPFIKAEFERL
+395 GTPFIKTEFERL

-456 KKESKK
+456 RKESNK
-462 EDIEANDIKMILSEK
+462 ESIEANDIKMILSEK
-477 EKLLSFQTPL
+477 EKLLSIQTPL

-541 GFLKGNDNAFYKI
+541 GFLKGNDDAFYEI

-577 TSSFIG
+577 ASSFIG
-583 VASALD
+583 GGNTLD
-589 REILAN
+589 REDLAK
-595 LGLNERKINQ
+595 LGLNERKINK
-605 FCDALETLNAVEFDG
+605 FCDTLETLNAVEFDE

-635 QNNEERIKDF
+635 QNNEKTIKDF
-645 LSDEEYHAVLSA
+645 LSDEEYCAVLSA

-670 IINANQPPE
+670 VINANQSQE

-695 QIINAQSQLSY
+695 QTINAQSRISY

-722 NESCVMCEAI
+722 NESHVSAEAI
-732 IFESKRY
+732 KFESQWY
-739 DPQTNRIITE
+739 DPKTNRIITE
-749 PSSTLKI
+749 QSSTLKI
-756 KNYANA
+756 RDYANA

-768 MLLLDFAKDERL
+768 ALLLDFAKDESL

-796 FTNSPKK
+796 FTNSPKN

-814 KLHENLLSC
+814 ELHANLLSC
-823 VSYGFC
+823 VSYEFC
-829 QNAFFNT
+829 QNAFSNT

-841 DPLYCEDGSPKNE
+841 DPLYFEDGSPKTE
-854 IEKHK
+854 IEKHQ
-859 LGKYKSAQTP
+859 LGKYKSTQTP
-869 SQNYL
+869 SKNYL

-886 EVSKEGMQTLE
+886 EVSKERVKVE

-926 LKDEKGAKIFFV
+926 LKDNKGTKIFFV
-938 CETKGYEKESDIPQ
+938 CETKGYEKESDIPK
-952 DEKRKMDYAKKFFET
+952 DEQRKIEYAKKFFET
-967 LSQNLKNAKKEIRV
+967 LSQNLKNAKIRV
-981 VFATR
+981 IFATR
-986 INKQDLLS
+986 INQQDLFNT
-994 ALKNALK
+994 LKNALK
-1001 ETP
+1001 DTP

>member
-1 MGCVFTTFRLRRS
+1 M
-14 QTPKAKTPM
+14 
-23 IFEKQDYQQE
+23 
-33 CINNIITLLDGFDFK
+33 
-48 HHDALNLKDCLSQFH
+48 
-63 ATCEIPVKNLSG
+63 
-75 KLNVD
+75 
-80 ILMETGTGKTFT
+80 
-92 YLNLIFALHKA
+92 
-103 YRQNKFIIF
+103 
-112 VPRKP
+112 
-117 ILESVKQNI
+117 
-126 RLTKDY
+126 
-132 FYLEFKRHLKTYTY
+132 
-146 EGVKSPSNIINHYIK
+146 
-161 NQDELSVLLL
+161 
-171 TNSAIDKGE
+171 
-180 KNILNKNSET
+180 
-190 LFNTKSIFE
+190 
-199 NIADLKP
+199 
-206 ISIIDEPHLL
+206 
-216 KGEAF
+216 
-221 GKYFSKIGALYFRF
+221 
-235 GATFAKE
+235 
-242 KEHALSNV
+242 
-250 AFCLDSISAFRN
+250 
-262 YLVKQIRIHSITQDA
+262 
-277 QSPFLLNADSKSAK
+277 LNADSKSAK

-316 SFNGVSLVKTTK
+316 SFNGVSLVKITK
-328 DKAYLSDGTT
+328 DKAYLSDGAM
-338 LEKKSS
+338 LEKAS

-349 DEISALLE
+349 DEISTFLE
-357 KAIDLHFEKEAFLF
+357 KAIDLHFEKEASLF
-371 DQDIKALSLFFI
+371 DQNIKALSLFFI

-395 GTPFIKAEFERL
+395 GTPFIKTEFERL

-456 KKESKK
+456 RKESNK
-462 EDIEANDIKMILSEK
+462 ESIEANDIKMILSEK

-541 GFLKGNDNAFYKI
+541 GFLKGNDDAFYEI

-577 TSSFIG
+577 ASSFIG
-583 VASALD
+583 GGNALD
-589 REILAN
+589 REILAK
-595 LGLNERKINQ
+595 LGLNERKINK
-605 FCDALETLNAVEFDG
+605 FCDALETLNAVEFDE

-635 QNNEERIKDF
+635 QNNEKTIKDF
-645 LSDEEYHAVLSA
+645 LSDEEYHAVLST

-670 IINANQPPE
+670 VINVNQSQE

-695 QIINAQSQLSY
+695 QTINAQSRISY

-722 NESCVMCEAI
+722 NESHVSAEVI
-732 IFESKRY
+732 KFESQWY
-739 DPQTNRIITE
+739 DPKTNRIITE
-749 PSSTLKI
+749 PSSALKT

-768 MLLLDFAKDERL
+768 ALLLDFAKDESL

-796 FTNSPKK
+796 FTNSPKN

-814 KLHENLLSC
+814 ELHANLLSC
-823 VSYGFC
+823 VSYEFC
-829 QNAFFNT
+829 QNAFSNT

-841 DPLYCEDGSPKNE
+841 DPLYFEDGSPKTE
-854 IEKHK
+854 VEKHQ
-859 LGKYKSAQTP
+859 LGKYKSTQTP

-874 YDTIIYDSKIEE
+874 YDAIIYDSKIEE
-886 EVSKEGMQTLE
+886 EVSKEQVKVGDR
-897 GKSIEVFAK
+897 SIEVFAK

-926 LKDEKGAKIFFV
+926 IKDNKGAKIFFV

-952 DEKRKMDYAKKFFET
+952 DEKRKIEYAKIFFKT
-967 LSQNLKNAKKEIRV
+967 LSQNLKNAKKGIRV

-986 INKQDLLS
+986 INQQDLFNT
-994 ALKNALK
+994 LKNALK

>member
-1 MGCVFTTFRLRRS
+1 
-14 QTPKAKTPM
+14 M

-48 HHDALNLKDCLSQFH
+48 RHDALNLKDCLSQFH
-63 ATCEIPVKNLSG
+63 AACEIPVKNLSG

-80 ILMETGTGKTFT
+80 VLMETGTGKTFT

-103 YRQNKFIIF
+103 YGQKKFIIF
-112 VPRKP
+112 VPRKA

-171 TNSAIDKGE
+171 TNSAIDKEG
-180 KNILNKNSET
+180 NILNKNSEN

-221 GKYFSKIGALYFRF
+221 GKYFGKIGTLYFRF
-235 GATFAKE
+235 GATFAQE

-262 YLVKQIRIHSITQDA
+262 YLVKQVRVHSVMQDS

-291 IAFYK
+291 IAFCK
-296 AGILKQITLSKG
+296 AGILKKITLSKG

-328 DKAYLSDGTT
+328 DKAYLSDGAT
-338 LEKKSS
+338 LEKAS

-383 PKIEDFRQIDNK
+383 PKIEDFRQIENK
-395 GTPFIKAEFERL
+395 GTPFIKTEFERL

-416 ARENL
+416 KNEDL
-421 SPSYKE
+421 SPSYRE
-427 YLARDFDESGNLRVH
+427 YLKRDFDESGNLRVH
-442 QGYFSGDSVALNKG
+442 QGYFSGDSIALNKG
-456 KKESKK
+456 KKESNK
-462 EDIEANDIKMILSEK
+462 ENIEANDIKMILSEK

-514 TSETSRH
+514 TSETSHH

-529 IALNQ
+529 IAINQ

-554 NHLDM
+554 NYLDM
-559 LVSGEEVGFM
+559 LVSGEEVGFI

-577 TSSFIG
+577 ASSFIG
-583 VASALD
+583 GGNTLD
-589 REILAN
+589 REILAK
-595 LGLNERKINQ
+595 LGLNEKKINQ
-605 FCDALETLNAVEFDG
+605 FCDALEKLNTVEFDK
-620 TNNAYKIIAPICETM
+620 TNNAYKIIAPIYETM
-635 QNNEERIKDF
+635 QNNEERIKSF

-657 FKMAENPTNKRDQ
+657 FKMAEDPTNKRDQRDQ

-695 QIINAQSQLSY
+695 QTINAQSRISY

-739 DPQTNRIITE
+739 DPKTNRIITE
-749 PSSTLKI
+749 SSSALKT

-768 MLLLDFAKDERL
+768 ALLLDFAKDERL

-796 FTNSPKK
+796 FTNSPKN

-814 KLHENLLSC
+814 ELHANLLSC
-823 VSYGFC
+823 VSYEFC
-829 QNAFFNT
+829 QNAFSNT

-841 DPLYCEDGSPKNE
+841 DPLYCEDGSPKTE
-854 IEKHK
+854 IEKHQ
-859 LGKYKSAQTP
+859 LGKYKSVQTP
-869 SQNYL
+869 SPNYL

-886 EVSKEGMQTLE
+886 EVSKEQVKVE

-926 LKDEKGAKIFFV
+926 LKDNKGAKIFFV

-952 DEKRKMDYAKKFFET
+952 DEQRKIEYAKKFFET
-967 LSQNLKNAKKEIRV
+967 LSQNLKNAKIRV

-986 INKQDLLS
+986 INQQDLFNT
-994 ALKNALK
+994 LKNALK
-1001 ETP
+1001 DTQ

>member
-1 MGCVFTTFRLRRS
+1 
-14 QTPKAKTPM
+14 M

-48 HHDALNLKDCLSQFH
+48 RHDALNLKDCLSQFH
-63 ATCEIPVKNLSG
+63 AACEIPVKNLSG
-75 KLNVD
+75 KLNIDV
-80 ILMETGTGKTFT
+80 LMETGTGKTFT

-103 YRQNKFIIF
+103 YRRNKFIIF
-112 VPRKP
+112 VPRKA

-171 TNSAIDKGE
+171 TNSAIDKKE
-180 KNILNKNSET
+180 NTLNKNSEN

-221 GKYFSKIGALYFRF
+221 GKYFNKIGTLYFRF

-250 AFCLDSISAFRN
+250 AFCLDSINAFRN
-262 YLVKQIRIHSITQDA
+262 YLVKQIRIHSVMQDA

-316 SFNGVSLVKTTK
+316 SFNGVSLVKITK
-328 DKAYLSDGTT
+328 DKAYLSDGAT
-338 LEKKSS
+338 LEKAS
-344 YKLAQ
+344 YKLTQ
-349 DEISALLE
+349 DEISTLLE
-357 KAIDLHFEKEAFLF
+357 KAIDLHFEKETFLF
-371 DQDIKALSLFFI
+371 DQNIKALSLFFI

-395 GTPFIKAEFERL
+395 GTPFIKTEFERL

-416 ARENL
+416 ANENL

-427 YLARDFDESGNLRVH
+427 YLKRDFDESGNLRVH

-456 KKESKK
+456 KKESSK
-462 EDIEANDIKMILSEK
+462 ENIEANDIKMILSEK

-534 EGKRVTH
+534 EGKRITH
-541 GFLKGNDNAFYKI
+541 GFLKGNDDAFYEI

-559 LVSGEEVGFM
+559 LVSGEEVSFM

-577 TSSFIG
+577 ASSFIG
-583 VASALD
+583 GGNTLD
-589 REILAN
+589 REDLAK
-595 LGLNERKINQ
+595 LGLNEKKINQ
-605 FCDALETLNAVEFDG
+605 FFDALETLNAVEFDE
-620 TNNAYKIIAPICETM
+620 TNNTYKIIAPICEMM
-635 QNNEERIKDF
+635 QNNEKTIKDF
-645 LSDEEYHAVLSA
+645 LSDEEYRAVLSA
-657 FKMAENPTNKRDQ
+657 FKMAEDPTNKHDQ
-670 IINANQPPE
+670 IINANQTQE

-695 QIINAQSQLSY
+695 QTINAQSQLSY

-711 TKLIESIAKAF
+711 TKLIESIAEAF
-722 NESCVMCEAI
+722 NESHVSAEVI
-732 IFESKRY
+732 KFESKRY
-739 DPQTNRIITE
+739 DPRQHRIITE

-756 KNYANA
+756 RDYANA

-768 MLLLDFAKDERL
+768 ALLLDFAKDERL

-829 QNAFFNT
+829 QNAFSNT

-859 LGKYKSAQTP
+859 LGKYKSVQTP

-886 EVSKEGMQTLE
+886 EVSKESVQTVE
-897 GKSIEVFAK
+897 NKSIEVFAK

-952 DEKRKMDYAKKFFET
+952 DEKRKIEYAKKFFET
-967 LSQNLKNAKKEIRV
+967 LSENLKNAKKGIRV

-994 ALKNALK
+994 VLKNALK

>member
-1 MGCVFTTFRLRRS
+1 
-14 QTPKAKTPM
+14 M

-48 HHDALNLKDCLSQFH
+48 RHDALNLKDCLSQFH
-63 ATCEIPVKNLSG
+63 AACEIPVKNLSG

-103 YRQNKFIIF
+103 YGQNKFIIF
-112 VPRKP
+112 VPRKA

-146 EGVKSPSNIINHYIK
+146 EGVKSPSNIINHYLK

-171 TNSAIDKGE
+171 TNSTIDKGE
-180 KNILNKNSET
+180 KNILNKNSEN

-250 AFCLDSISAFRN
+250 SFCLDSISAFRN
-262 YLVKQIRIHSITQDA
+262 YLVKQVRVHSVMQDA
-277 QSPFLLNADSKSAK
+277 QSPFLINADSKSAK

-328 DKAYLSDGTT
+328 DKAYLSNGAT
-338 LEKKSS
+338 LEKAS

-349 DEISALLE
+349 DEISTLLE

-371 DQDIKALSLFFI
+371 EQNIKALSLFFI

-395 GTPFIKAEFERL
+395 DTPFIKTEFERL

-416 ARENL
+416 TKENL
-421 SPSYKE
+421 SPSYRE
-427 YLARDFDESGNLRVH
+427 YLARDFDDSGNLRVH
-442 QGYFSGDSVALNKG
+442 QGYFSGDSIAFNKG
-456 KKESKK
+456 KKESNK
-462 EDIEANDIKMILSEK
+462 ENIEANDIKMILSEK

-506 TLIKLANS
+506 TLIKLASS

-529 IALNQ
+529 IAINQ

-541 GFLKGNDNAFYKI
+541 GFLKANDDIFYKI

-559 LVSGEEVGFM
+559 LVSGEEVGFI
-569 EGLQKEIE
+569 EDLQKEIE
-577 TSSFIG
+577 ASSFIG
-583 VASALD
+583 GGSVLD
-589 REILAN
+589 REKLAR

-605 FCDALETLNAVEFDG
+605 FCDALETLNAVEFDE
-620 TNNAYKIIAPICETM
+620 TNNAYKIIAPIYETM
-635 QNNEERIKDF
+635 QNNEKIKNLLGAEKF
-645 LSDEEYHAVLSA
+645 SAVLSA

-670 IINANQPPE
+670 IINANQSQE

-711 TKLIESIAKAF
+711 NKLIESIVKAF
-722 NESCVMCEAI
+722 NESQVMCETI

-739 DPQTNRIITE
+739 DAKTNQIITE
-749 PSSTLKI
+749 ESSTLKE

-768 MLLLDFAKDERL
+768 ALLLDFAKDERL

-785 LELYNALNKEH
+785 LELYNVLNKEH

-829 QNAFFNT
+829 QNAFSNT

-841 DPLYCEDGSPKNE
+841 DPLYFEDGSPKTE

-859 LGKYKSAQTP
+859 IGKYKSAQTP

-874 YDTIIYDSKIEE
+874 YETIIYDSKIEE
-886 EVSKEGMQTLE
+886 EVSEEGVQTLE

-938 CETKGYEKESDIPQ
+938 CETKGYEKESDIPP
-952 DEKRKMDYAKKFFET
+952 DEQRKIDYAKKFFET

-994 ALKNALK
+994 VLKSALK

>member
-1 MGCVFTTFRLRRS
+1 
-14 QTPKAKTPM
+14 M

-48 HHDALNLKDCLSQFH
+48 CHDALNLKDCLSQFH
-63 ATCEIPVKNLSG
+63 TACEIPVKNLSG

-103 YRQNKFIIF
+103 YGQNKFIIF

-126 RLTKDY
+126 RLTKGY

-146 EGVKSPSNIINHYIK
+146 EGDKSQSNIINHYIK

-180 KNILNKNSET
+180 KNILNKNSEN
-190 LFNTKSIFE
+190 LFNAKSIFE

-221 GKYFSKIGALYFRF
+221 GKYFNKIGALYFRF

-262 YLVKQIRIHSITQDA
+262 YLVKQVRVHSVMQDS

-316 SFNGVSLVKTTK
+316 SFNGVSLVKITK
-328 DKAYLSDGTT
+328 DKAYLSDGAT
-338 LEKKSS
+338 LEKAS

-349 DEISALLE
+349 DEISTLLE

-371 DQDIKALSLFFI
+371 DENIKALSLFFI

-395 GTPFIKAEFERL
+395 GTPFIKTEFERL

-427 YLARDFDESGNLRVH
+427 YLARDFDDSGNLRVH
-442 QGYFSGDSVALNKG
+442 QGYFSGDSVVLNKG
-456 KKESKK
+456 KKESSK
-462 EDIEANDIKMILSEK
+462 ENIEANDIKMILSEK

-506 TLIKLANS
+506 TLIKLASS

-541 GFLKGNDNAFYKI
+541 GFLKANDDIFYKI

-559 LVSGEEVGFM
+559 LVSGEEVGFI

-577 TSSFIG
+577 ASSFIG
-583 VASALD
+583 GGSALD
-589 REILAN
+589 REILAR
-595 LGLNERKINQ
+595 LGLNERKINK
-605 FCDALETLNAVEFDG
+605 FCDALETLNAVEFDE
-620 TNNAYKIIAPICETM
+620 TNNAYKIIAPICEIM
-635 QNNEERIKDF
+635 QNNEERIKSF
-645 LSDEEYHAVLSA
+645 LSDEEYRAVLSA
-657 FKMAENPTNKRDQ
+657 FKMDENPTNKRDQ
-670 IINANQPPE
+670 VINANQSQE

-695 QIINAQSQLSY
+695 QTINAQSQLSY

-722 NESCVMCEAI
+722 NESHVMCEAI
-732 IFESKRY
+732 IFESKKY
-739 DPQTNRIITE
+739 DPKTNRIITE
-749 PSSTLKI
+749 ESSSVLKA

-768 MLLLDFAKDERL
+768 ALLLDFAKDESL

-829 QNAFFNT
+829 QNAFSNT
-836 AFDKT
+836 AFDET
-841 DPLYCEDGSPKNE
+841 DPLYCKDGSPKTE
-854 IEKHK
+854 IEKHQ
-859 LGKYKSAQTP
+859 LGKYKSVQTP

-886 EVSKEGMQTLE
+886 EVSKERVKVE

-926 LKDEKGAKIFFV
+926 LKDNKGAKIFFV

-952 DEKRKMDYAKKFFET
+952 DEKRKIEYAKKFFET

-986 INKQDLLS
+986 INQQDLLS
-994 ALKNALK
+994 ALKNALH
-1001 ETP
+1001 

>member
-1 MGCVFTTFRLRRS
+1 
-14 QTPKAKTPM
+14 M

-48 HHDALNLKDCLSQFH
+48 CHDALNLKDCLSQFH
-63 ATCEIPVKNLSG
+63 TACEIPVKNLSG

-92 YLNLIFALHKA
+92 YLNLVFALHKA
-103 YRQNKFIIF
+103 YGQNKFIIF
-112 VPRKP
+112 VPRKA

-146 EGVKSPSNIINHYIK
+146 EGVKSQGNIINHYIK

-171 TNSAIDKGE
+171 TNSAIDKEG
-180 KNILNKNSET
+180 NILNKNSEN

-262 YLVKQIRIHSITQDA
+262 YLVKQIRVHSVMQDA

-328 DKAYLSDGTT
+328 DKVYLSDGAT
-338 LEKKSS
+338 LEKAS

-349 DEISALLE
+349 DEISTLLE

-371 DQDIKALSLFFI
+371 DQNIKALSLFFI

-395 GTPFIKAEFERL
+395 GTPFIKTEFERL

-416 ARENL
+416 AKENL
-421 SPSYKE
+421 SPSYRE
-427 YLARDFDESGNLRVH
+427 YLKRDFDESGNLRVH
-442 QGYFSGDSVALNKG
+442 QGYFSGDSIVLNKG
-456 KKESKK
+456 KKESSK
-462 EDIEANDIKMILSEK
+462 ENIEANDIKMILSEK

-506 TLIKLANS
+506 TLIKLASS

-529 IALNQ
+529 IAINQ
-534 EGKRVTH
+534 EGKRITH

-554 NHLDM
+554 NYLDM
-559 LVSGEEVGFM
+559 LVSGEEVGFI
-569 EGLQKEIE
+569 EDLQKEIE
-577 TSSFIG
+577 ASSFIG
-583 VASALD
+583 GGSALD
-589 REILAN
+589 REILAR

-605 FCDALETLNAVEFDG
+605 FCDALETLNAVEFDE
-620 TNNAYKIIAPICETM
+620 TNNAYKIIAPICEIM

-645 LSDEEYHAVLSA
+645 LSDEEYRAVLSA
-657 FKMAENPTNKRDQ
+657 FKMAEDPTNKRDQ

-695 QIINAQSQLSY
+695 QTINAQSQLSY

-711 TKLIESIAKAF
+711 NKLIESIAKAF
-722 NESCVMCEAI
+722 NESQVMHEVI

-739 DPQTNRIITE
+739 DAKTNQIITE
-749 PSSTLKI
+749 QSNTLKI

-768 MLLLDFAKDERL
+768 ALLLDFAKDERL

-814 KLHENLLSC
+814 KLYENLLSC

-836 AFDKT
+836 AFDET
-841 DPLYCEDGSPKNE
+841 DPLYCKDGSPKNE
-854 IEKHK
+854 IEKHQ
-859 LGKYKSAQTP
+859 LGKYKSTQIP

-874 YDTIIYDSKIEE
+874 YETIIYDSKIEE
-886 EVSKEGMQTLE
+886 EVSKEGVQQA
-897 GKSIEVFAK
+897 GDKSIEVFAK
-906 LPKFKIPT
+906 LPKFKIST

-926 LKDEKGAKIFFV
+926 LKDNKGAKIFFV
-938 CETKGYEKESDIPQ
+938 CETKGYEKESDIPP
-952 DEKRKMDYAKKFFET
+952 DEKRKIEYAKKFFET

-986 INKQDLLS
+986 INQQDLLS
-994 ALKNALK
+994 ALKSALK

>member
-1 MGCVFTTFRLRRS
+1 
-14 QTPKAKTPM
+14 
-23 IFEKQDYQQE
+23 
-33 CINNIITLLDGFDFK
+33 
-48 HHDALNLKDCLSQFH
+48 
-63 ATCEIPVKNLSG
+63 
-75 KLNVD
+75 
-80 ILMETGTGKTFT
+80 
-92 YLNLIFALHKA
+92 
-103 YRQNKFIIF
+103 
-112 VPRKP
+112 
-117 ILESVKQNI
+117 
-126 RLTKDY
+126 
-132 FYLEFKRHLKTYTY
+132 
-146 EGVKSPSNIINHYIK
+146 
-161 NQDELSVLLL
+161 
-171 TNSAIDKGE
+171 
-180 KNILNKNSET
+180 
-190 LFNTKSIFE
+190 
-199 NIADLKP
+199 
-206 ISIIDEPHLL
+206 
-216 KGEAF
+216 
-221 GKYFSKIGALYFRF
+221 
-235 GATFAKE
+235 
-242 KEHALSNV
+242 
-250 AFCLDSISAFRN
+250 
-262 YLVKQIRIHSITQDA
+262 
-277 QSPFLLNADSKSAK
+277 
-291 IAFYK
+291 
-296 AGILKQITLSKG
+296 
-308 EDLGKINA
+308 
-316 SFNGVSLVKTTK
+316 
-328 DKAYLSDGTT
+328 
-338 LEKKSS
+338 
-344 YKLAQ
+344 
-349 DEISALLE
+349 
-357 KAIDLHFEKEAFLF
+357 
-371 DQDIKALSLFFI
+371 
-383 PKIEDFRQIDNK
+383 
-395 GTPFIKAEFERL
+395 
-407 YKLKRASIL
+407 
-416 ARENL
+416 
-421 SPSYKE
+421 
-427 YLARDFDESGNLRVH
+427 
-442 QGYFSGDSVALNKG
+442 
-456 KKESKK
+456 
-462 EDIEANDIKMILSEK
+462 MILSEK

-541 GFLKGNDNAFYKI
+541 GFLKANDDIFYKI

-559 LVSGEEVGFM
+559 LVSGEEVGFI
-569 EGLQKEIE
+569 EDLQKEIE
-577 TSSFIG
+577 ASSFIG
-583 VASALD
+583 GGSVLD
-589 REILAN
+589 REDLAK
-595 LGLNERKINQ
+595 LGLNERKINK
-605 FCDALETLNAVEFDG
+605 FCDALETLNAVEFDE
-620 TNNAYKIIAPICETM
+620 TNNAYKIIAPICEIM
-635 QNNEERIKDF
+635 QNNEERIKSF
-645 LSDEEYHAVLSA
+645 LSDEEYHVVLSA
-657 FKMAENPTNKRDQ
+657 FKMAEDPTNKHDQ
-670 IINANQPPE
+670 VINANQSQE

-695 QIINAQSQLSY
+695 QTINAQSQLSY

-722 NESCVMCEAI
+722 NENHVSAEVI
-732 IFESKRY
+732 KFESKRY
-739 DPQTNRIITE
+739 DPKTNKIITE
-749 PSSTLKI
+749 ESSSVLKA

-768 MLLLDFAKDERL
+768 ALLLDFAKDESL

-803 AFKLLKGIIKD
+803 AFKLLKDIIKD
-814 KLHENLLSC
+814 ELHANLLSC

-841 DPLYCEDGSPKNE
+841 DPLYFEDGSPKTE

-886 EVSKEGMQTLE
+886 EVSKESVQKVGDR
-897 GKSIEVFAK
+897 SIEVFAK

-926 LKDEKGAKIFFV
+926 LKDNKGAKIFFV

-952 DEKRKMDYAKKFFET
+952 NEQRKIEYAKIFFET

-994 ALKNALK
+994 ALKSALK